1 MAQDAN
7 TARELATHETEIR
20 HLQADLDKV
29 MDDVADIKMAVHD
42 IQNTLAKGIGESE
55 GSKKTWAT
63 VAAIAGVLSGVVV
76 AIIQTMVN

>member
-29 MDDVADIKMAVHD
+29 MSDVADIRMVVHD
-42 IQNTLAKGIGESE
+42 IQNAISKGMGESE

-63 VAAIAGVLSGVVV
+63 VAAIAGILSGVVV
-76 AIIQTMVN
+76 ALIQTMVN